1 MSQPT
6 VPATV
11 GILLGLC
18 LGASALAAHPL
29 DPLTADELKAVGEVL
44 RADGLVDDG
53 TRFPQIRLEDPE
65 KAKVLAWRPGAAAL
79 PRQAF
84 AVLRQDGAI
93 REAVVDLDSKKVV
106 SLTAREG
113 AQSPVLFEEWGSAQE
128 ATLADPR
135 FMEALAKRGV
145 TDKDKVFCA
154 PFSMGYFGVADHE
167 GRRLLKVGCFDLRPS
182 VNSMFGWP
190 IEGLYAVVDLHAGKV
205 IELHD
210 SGVVPIS
217 PAEMNFAENSLPS
230 LRDPL
235 KPVTVATPSGANVSI
250 DGHTVGWQNWR
261 FHVALDRRVGMT
273 LSTVSYAGRP
283 ILYRAYQSEMFV
295 PYHDPDYGWYSRTY
309 FDTGEYG
316 AGLLTTPLQADI
328 DCPANAYFMGATIN
342 DDTGGPLEIPNAICI
357 FERNTGD
364 PVWRH
369 AEPLNQTHEG
379 RPDVELVARFVP
391 TIGNYDYVIDFV
403 FDLAGEI
410 TIRVGA
416 TGIDALKGVKSA
428 SMADATAA
436 ADTEFGTLVAPHLVA
451 VNHDHFINFRL
462 DIDIDGP
469 DNTLVRDAYVK
480 QRLDG
485 ARRSIYRIET
495 QPVAAETGISL
506 GHQVAKWRVLNE
518 RTTNAVGNPTGYELV
533 HHAHTPLLLDE
544 DDWPAKRGAFAGKD
558 LWVTPYDP
566 RQRYAGGDYVFGS
579 TGDDGLKV
587 WTEAG
592 RPVAGQD
599 LVLWVN
605 MAFNHMTRA
614 EDLPVM
620 PTNWHE
626 FKIRPFN
633 FHDANPALDLRAQF
647 AGP

>member
-1 MSQPT
+1 MSRRT
-6 VPATV
+6 LSATV
-11 GILLGLC
+11 GILSGLC

-53 TRFPQIRLEDPE
+53 TRFPQIRLEEPE
-65 KAKVLAWRPGAAAL
+65 KAKVLAWRPGAAAP

-93 REAVVDLDSKKVV
+93 REAVVDLGSKKVV

-205 IELHD
+205 IELHN

-316 AGLLTTPLQADI
+316 AGLLTTPLQVGI

-369 AEPLNQTHEG
+369 AEPLNQTYEG

-410 TIRVGA
+410 TTRVGA

-436 ADTEFGTLVAPHLVA
+436 ADTDVRHARGTPLGGREPRPLHQLPARPRRRRPGQHA
-451 VNHDHFINFRL
+451 
-462 DIDIDGP
+462 
-469 DNTLVRDAYVK
+469 
-480 QRLDG
+480 G
-485 ARRSIYRIET
+485 ARRVRE
-495 QPVAAETGISL
+495 AAARRC
-506 GHQVAKWRVLNE
+506 Q
-518 RTTNAVGNPTGYELV
+518 
-533 HHAHTPLLLDE
+533 
-544 DDWPAKRGAFAGKD
+544 
-558 LWVTPYDP
+558 
-566 RQRYAGGDYVFGS
+566 
-579 TGDDGLKV
+579 
-587 WTEAG
+587 
-592 RPVAGQD
+592 
-599 LVLWVN
+599 
-605 MAFNHMTRA
+605 
-614 EDLPVM
+614 
-620 PTNWHE
+620 
-626 FKIRPFN
+626 
-633 FHDANPALDLRAQF
+633 ALDLPDRDPAGRHRDRDRPRAPGREVARAER
-647 AGP
+647 AGHQRRRQPHRLRARPPRPHAAAHGRGRLAGQARRVRRQGSVGDALRPEAALRRRRLRVRQHGRRRAEGVDRGRPPGGRRRTSSCG